1 MPYKIVKYKYGFRL
15 CKLNEPN
22 KCFSNKPMTKK
33 QVIKQQKAIGISE
46 HLKGYGIPNNKK
58 LYDEI
63 KTKVY
68 EDNPKHSLFR
78 SALIQKLYKEAG
90 GTYKDNNSSKMN
102 IPKWFKQ
109 DWISLN
115 DWLRDEE
122 VKCGNSNTKE
132 KYNEYPLCRPKA
144 IAEKLT
150 KSEIKKMIKEKNEL
164 EKKPLITKKVLNRKD
179 LNIKNTLTGLGN
191 NKLKMFELFK
201 GTGSIGKVARKM
213 GFDVISLDFDPIYT
227 PDIETDI
234 LKWDYKKWSK
244 ENNFIPNYIWASPPC
259 NTFSPLAYPL
269 KERNTK
275 TAEPKSER
283 AIEGTKILY
292 KTLEIINYFKSLN
305 PKLLYTIENPRGM
318 MRVDK
323 KMLKLPNRETTL
335 YCLYGDFKRKPTD
348 FWSNFKMN
356 LDTETKQCKNKTIG
370 VTELNNIG
378 DRYSIPSK
386 LIKQILN
393 NALIILNNK
402 LVGLGNNKFMNQ
414 LNKLNIE
421 PSEYLKIARQTA
433 QKAGYNPKLLN
444 FSDNNKKKLVYDN
457 IDFGAVNYNDFIIYK
472 LTNPE
477 IAEKKRENYRK
488 RAFKVMQET
497 NNEYSPASLSYFI
510 LW

>member
-164 EKKPLITKKVLNRKD
+164 EEKPLITKKVLNRKD
-179 LNIKNTLTGLGN
+179 LNIKNTLT
-191 NKLKMFELFK
+191 
-201 GTGSIGKVARKM
+201 
-213 GFDVISLDFDPIYT
+213 
-227 PDIETDI
+227 
-234 LKWDYKKWSK
+234 
-244 ENNFIPNYIWASPPC
+244 
-259 NTFSPLAYPL
+259 
-269 KERNTK
+269 
-275 TAEPKSER
+275 
-283 AIEGTKILY
+283 
-292 KTLEIINYFKSLN
+292 
-305 PKLLYTIENPRGM
+305 
-318 MRVDK
+318 
-323 KMLKLPNRETTL
+323 
-335 YCLYGDFKRKPTD
+335 
-348 FWSNFKMN
+348 
-356 LDTETKQCKNKTIG
+356 
-370 VTELNNIG
+370 
-378 DRYSIPSK
+378 
-386 LIKQILN
+386 
-393 NALIILNNK
+393 
-402 LVGLGNNKFMNQ
+402 GLGNNKFMNQ

-497 NNEYSPASLSYFI
+497 NNEYSPASLAYMI
-510 LW
+510 IW